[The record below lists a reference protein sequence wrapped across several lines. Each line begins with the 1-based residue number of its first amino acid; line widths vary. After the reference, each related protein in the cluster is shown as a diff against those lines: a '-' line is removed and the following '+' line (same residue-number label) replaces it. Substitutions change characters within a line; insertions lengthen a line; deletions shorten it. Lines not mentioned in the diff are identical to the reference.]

1 MLKDLESRN
10 NRNTPAQ
17 ELLEGH
23 TDENRGGR
31 NRKPLVLIALLLV
44 PILGYL
50 GWERIDSPNA
60 QPSTQS
66 VKAVA
71 VAPTPAAPKEVP
83 PPTPVATVSEP
94 VSAPVTPL
102 PLVAPAEP
110 ADTLPPPPQLLSIKP
125 QQLTGSW
132 DKQRLTLKGRNLQ
145 QENRLLVSW
154 GGNRKILP
162 AERITWRDSTT
173 LEVEIITGT
182 QANEWSVA
190 LVDGEG
196 DPLQLTVVA
205 PQQEIPVQRTES
217 VAEVEED
224 EPTPGAAIEKRI
236 RPLRPEQRAELAYED
251 GYTRLQRGDRAG
263 AEAAWRKAFEHEPR
277 HIASRE
283 GLAGLYLSQ
292 GRRVEAGELLAEGL
306 VHHPGYGQF
315 ALLSARLQ
323 VENGETAAALV
334 TLEKALESRSQ
345 GAEFLAFLAAVYQR
359 QKSFDKSVA
368 AYQHALSQQ
377 PRNGTWWMGLGISQ
391 EGAGKYG
398 EAITAYNEAK
408 NSGNLPPRLVQY
420 VEGRLGVLQEK

>member
-1 MLKDLESRN
+1 MSVINQMLKDLESRN

-23 TDENRGGR
+23 ARENRGGR
-31 NRKPLVLIALLLV
+31 NRKPLVLIALLLL

-50 GWERIDSPNA
+50 GWQRSD
-60 QPSTQS
+60 
-66 VKAVA
+66 
-71 VAPTPAAPKEVP
+71 TPAAQPAPQSTVAGVEKAVP
-83 PPTPVATVSEP
+83 VIQRTAPPVKPVVTEAAAVAAPPARPVETEADAVAAPPATPVATVA
-94 VSAPVTPL
+94 APPAPR

-110 ADTLPPPPQLLSIKP
+110 ETSQPPAPRLIAVAVPE
-125 QQLTGSW
+125 LTGE
-132 DKQRLTLKGRNLQ
+132 TAG
-145 QENRLLVSW
+145 V
-154 GGNRKILP
+154 GNE
-162 AERITWRDSTT
+162 A
-173 LEVEIITGT
+173 
-182 QANEWSVA
+182 A
-190 LVDGEG
+190 
-196 DPLQLTVVA
+196 
-205 PQQEIPVQRTES
+205 TE
-217 VAEVEED
+217 AD
-224 EPTPGAAIEKRI
+224 EPGAEIDTTIEKRI
-236 RPLRPEQRAELAYED
+236 RPLRPEQLAERAYEE
-251 GYTRLQRGDRAG
+251 GYTRLQHGDRAG
-263 AEAAWRKAFEHEPR
+263 AETAWRKGLVHDPR
-277 HIASRE
+277 HIANRE

-292 GRRVEAGELLAEGL
+292 GRRVEAGELLADGL

-420 VEGRLGVLQEK
+420 VEGRLAALAQ